1 MPSVTPDL
9 VPPDAP
15 LVPVFPLADP
25 IRPLTLYPGTAGEVR
40 VRWRLR
46 ADEVVGHGTSFP
58 SADGAPEAVLR
69 LGRLYAE
76 GGSEPIRERR
86 LRLSGLSG
94 RGEVGFQVSDD
105 RSLLEA
111 ELGLMNPE
119 GGWLLLARSNRL
131 QPSRGLGLE
140 SLSRPPPGMDW
151 GLITEP
157 ESDSRAV
164 RLDRTDECLS
174 PPPDGSTALSA
185 ESVDEASVEAGR
197 SESTVPT
204 VMNAIPRLTYAD
216 PTPATAALVIE
227 AELRIHGWS
236 TPNAVI
242 DLFGHRY
249 RVGPGGRFQ
258 LSVKVEDP
266 ELIRRALER
275 HPPPE
280 SGDPR

>member
-9 VPPDAP
+9 VPSAAP

-46 ADEVVGHGTSFP
+46 ADEVVGHGASFP

-131 QPSRGLGLE
+131 QQARGLGLE
-140 SLSRPPPGMDW
+140 SLRRPPPGLDW
-151 GLITEP
+151 GIVA
-157 ESDSRAV
+157 ESESRAR
-164 RLDRTDECLS
+164 RLQRAGEYQPL
-174 PPPDGSTALSA
+174 PPDGSASKP
-185 ESVDEASVEAGR
+185 VDAGPVETDPPG
-197 SESTVPT
+197 STVAT

-216 PTPATAALVIE
+216 PVPATAALVIE

-236 TPNAVI
+236 APNTEI

-258 LSVKVEDP
+258 LSLKIDDP
-266 ELIRRALER
+266 ELIRRVLER
-275 HPPPE
+275 YPPSE